1 MDSHGTSIYSTVD
14 VEGMR
19 VGNLEKN
26 PPMDQEILQKHQSD
40 TDFVSYSQAGICDW
54 PWWLEQVPTKYLPK
68 WWLIIQGDLYNK
80 HKVMRGETAL
90 EIRNSK
96 KGTWMSQEVRI
107 NG

>member
-1 MDSHGTSIYSTVD
+1 
-14 VEGMR
+14 MR

-80 HKVMRGETAL
+80 QSNEKRS
-90 EIRNSK
+90 RN
-96 KGTWMSQEVRI
+96 QEFKEGYLDVP
-107 NG
+107 GS